1 MWPMRL
7 KSRAHGLAGE
17 ARGRKKNIPGTRPV
31 PGMCLSLV
39 TRALLQLVT
48 ADVYLLIRSEAN
60 AAASED
66 AAPTTRP
73 AVETSA

>member
-48 ADVYLLIRSEAN
+48 VDVYLLIRSEAN
-60 AAASED
+60 AAASEV
-66 AAPTTRP
+66 AVSTRP
-73 AVETSA
+73 AVEARA